1 MIREATG
8 SPLDIAVALRPVILR
23 LARNLRRDTES
34 FGVTAHQATLLAQVS
49 SRPGLSLRELADTE
63 GISPPS
69 LSGHVDRLEAAG
81 LLQRVRS
88 TKDRRRVGLELTPD
102 GRAIL
107 RRIRARRT
115 TWLADRLDRL
125 SAEDRELVK
134 RALPALDA
142 LLEPRP

>member
-1 MIREATG
+1 
-8 SPLDIAVALRPVILR
+8 
-23 LARNLRRDTES
+23 
-34 FGVTAHQATLLAQVS
+34 
-49 SRPGLSLRELADTE
+49 
-63 GISPPS
+63 
-69 LSGHVDRLEAAG
+69 
-81 LLQRVRS
+81 VRS

-125 SAEDRELVK
+125 SAEDRELVE

>member
-1 MIREATG
+1 MSLLEI
-8 SPLDIAVALRPVILR
+8 
-23 LARNLRRDTES
+23 RNLKKHFPVGEGLFSRGKGVVKAVDGVDLTVNQGETLGLVGES
-34 FGVTAHQATLLAQVS
+34 GCGKSTL
-49 SRPGLSLRELADTE
+49 
-63 GISPPS
+63 
-69 LSGHVDRLEAAG
+69 
-81 LLQRVRS
+81 
-88 TKDRRRVGLELTPD
+88 

-125 SAEDRELVK
+125 PEEDRALIE

>member
-1 MIREATG
+1 MK
-8 SPLDIAVALRPVILR
+8 PL
-23 LARNLRRDTES
+23 
-34 FGVTAHQATLLAQVS
+34 FGVAVFGLLPVPPMPACNAGVGNPDD
-49 SRPGLSLRELADTE
+49 RP
-63 GISPPS
+63 
-69 LSGHVDRLEAAG
+69 AAAS

-125 SAEDRELVK
+125 SAEDRELVE